1 VRDGEERGANV
12 TRIVW
17 SRRELERDDASND
30 GTICVAAL
38 HGLASGTPPFASF
51 EQLFHRHYPDIR
63 RLLDGRI
70 EPGLALMVVGPGGT
84 EASGWFAAKDSVV
97 NPLIV
102 GRHSSAD
109 VFLPS
114 DPRLS
119 LRHLAVVLHRKTDGG
134 AVAFRVLDLRT
145 PLAFADEEGARL
157 EAVEASGPVLLW
169 CGSLGL
175 FLFPTGGETS
185 TWPENAE
192 DAWAQVPARLLV
204 EKAPASEGDGPS
216 AGVRVRP
223 LDPPPSAPEATTLVN
238 TFAGPVFPSLDRD
251 ESDPARG
258 ELLVGSGSGR
268 AAVRL
273 GARAAH
279 RGVLLGRY
287 DRCDTAGLPVLVD
300 SALSRV
306 HLLVLEL
313 DGSLYAIDTASKN
326 GSWCG
331 GERIRATRLL
341 PGLGLALAGKATVE
355 WRPFH

>member
-1 VRDGEERGANV
+1 M
-12 TRIVW
+12 TRIMW
-17 SRRELERDDASND
+17 SRRELERDEASND
-30 GTICVAAL
+30 GTVCVAAL
-38 HGLASGTPPFASF
+38 HALASSTPPFASF
-51 EQLFHRHYPDIR
+51 EQLFRRHYPDIR
-63 RLLDGRI
+63 RLLDGRV
-70 EPGLALMVVGPGGT
+70 EPGLALMVFGPGGT
-84 EASGWFAAKDSVV
+84 EASGWFAAKDAVV

-119 LRHLAVVLHRKTDGG
+119 LRHLAVVLHRKNDGC

-145 PLAFADEEGARL
+145 PLAFAGEEGARL
-157 EAVEASGPVLLW
+157 EAVEARGPVLLW

-185 TWPENAE
+185 TWAENAD
-192 DAWAQVPARLLV
+192 DACSQIPARLLV
-204 EKAPASEGDGPS
+204 EKTPASEGDGPA

-238 TFAGPVFPSLDRD
+238 TFAGPVFPSLDPD

-258 ELLVGSGSGR
+258 ELLVGSASGR

-273 GARAAH
+273 GARATH

-287 DRCDTAGLPVLVD
+287 DRCDTAGLPVLTD
-300 SALSRV
+300 PALSRV

-331 GERIRATRLL
+331 GERTRATRLL
-341 PGLGLALAGKATVE
+341 PGLRLALAGKATVE